1 MCCRLKWTS
10 GKYYFDSQ
18 AWCSLKLLW
27 RFVSY
32 DNDSRTNKISNWTRL
47 IFWPKTHCNMQ
58 QWVVILTWNHCNLSV
73 THSCPLTVLRTRSQ
87 RKIIYQWWFKTQIQH
102 TCFNMF
108 TLKLWFFLYADGF
121 KLGLFPIL
129 YRCSWKFINNITS
142 ITSK

>member
-27 RFVSY
+27 RFISY

-47 IFWPKTHCNMQ
+47 TFWPKTHCNMQ

-87 RKIIYQWWFKTQIQH
+87 RKIIFQRWFKTAHLLQH
-102 TCFNMF
+102 VYLEVMIFFICWWLQAWSFSNTVPVFLKVFN
-108 TLKLWFFLYADGF
+108 Y
-121 KLGLFPIL
+121 IL
-129 YRCSWKFINNITS
+129 V
-142 ITSK
+142 